1 MVLWGTIKHWTQNSR
16 KSNLQACIHTQNI
29 WKGRALMKQRMEKAK
44 TIRFLYKAYSMRLG
58 YKNVT
63 YTETTTKSF
72 GSFDEETQQKHKAGS
87 AVSANGM
94 WNLIKPIGT
103 DVQENE
109 PQPCTVPSWREKSF
123 QNYQFLLGFSRNESI
138 ALSLNLVLAF
148 HILSTKQCWQAN
160 TSFFFF

>member
-1 MVLWGTIKHWTQNSR
+1 
-16 KSNLQACIHTQNI
+16 
-29 WKGRALMKQRMEKAK
+29 MKQRMEKAK

-94 WNLIKPIGT
+94 
-103 DVQENE
+103 
-109 PQPCTVPSWREKSF
+109 
-123 QNYQFLLGFSRNESI
+123 
-138 ALSLNLVLAF
+138 
-148 HILSTKQCWQAN
+148 
-160 TSFFFF
+160 